1 MSERDAWVE
10 VDLDAYGHNLE
21 EIKKCVQGG
30 AKLCVVVKADA
41 YGHGAIACARKAV
54 EHGADYLATAML
66 SEAMEL
72 RRAGFTEPILILG
85 LSPIA
90 AAHDIVKYDI
100 TQAVCTMEM
109 AEALSE
115 EAVRQ
120 NKKAKVH
127 IKVDTGMARIGI
139 YPEQAGAFARQLKL
153 QPGLDVEGIF
163 SHFAEAD
170 SKDKSYVKEQLSRF
184 NKALDLVE
192 ASGVHVRLRHIAE
205 SAAILEI
212 PEAHF
217 DMVRVGVI
225 QYGLWPSDEV
235 THPIELR
242 PVMCVKA
249 RIAFLKEM
257 QPGETIGY
265 GRAYK
270 VTRPSRIATFPIGYA
285 DGYLREMGGKA
296 SVLIGE
302 KRAPVVGR
310 VCMDQFMVDVTDIPE
325 AAIGTEAIVF
335 GTPELTADEAASW
348 LGTINY
354 EIVCLMGSMR
364 LPRVYKPELNRC

>member
-85 LSPIA
+85 LSPLA
-90 AAHDIVKYDI
+90 AAHAIVKYDI

-153 QPGLDVEGIF
+153 LPGLDVEGI
-163 SHFAEAD
+163 
-170 SKDKSYVKEQLSRF
+170 
-184 NKALDLVE
+184 
-192 ASGVHVRLRHIAE
+192 HVRLRHIAE

-325 AAIGTEAIVF
+325 VAIGTEAIVF